1 MTNCGKCKS
10 FKRAKWHKSIS
21 EGETEQV
28 GGYCELLLSA
38 LRLSNPSLLML
49 KSLYVYESFGCG
61 LGRNGEEETEDVESL
76 IIRLSRYNEWRRGAD
91 LQQQP
96 EPTKIGEDIDT
107 VIELLESIIY
117 EN

>member
-1 MTNCGKCKS
+1 MINCGKCTS

-38 LRLSNPSLLML
+38 LRLSNPRLLML

-61 LGRNGEEETEDVESL
+61 LGRTSEEVQKDVESL
-76 IIRLSRYNEWRRGAD
+76 IIRLRRYNCWRRSGD
-91 LQQQP
+91 LEQP
-96 EPTKIGEDIDT
+96 DPSEIGEDIDMA
-107 VIELLESIIY
+107 IKLLKGINS
-117 EN
+117 